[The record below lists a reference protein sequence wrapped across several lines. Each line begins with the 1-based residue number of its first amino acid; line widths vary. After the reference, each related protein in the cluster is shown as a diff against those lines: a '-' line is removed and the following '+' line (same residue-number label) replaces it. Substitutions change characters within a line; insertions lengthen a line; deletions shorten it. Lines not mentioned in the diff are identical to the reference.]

1 MAYTSVYVI
10 FFFVTLRLEL
20 CANKNTNMRIKFI
33 SIQNFR
39 AIHNFECTCDEA
51 VNVIYGINGAGKSTI
66 VQALKI
72 LLSWPIRRILNPNG
86 NGTALT
92 DKDISKGA
100 SFCSLEVT
108 LDDLQETTWKLY
120 RQRSTERTKAEVSNL
135 KQLMVYANE
144 WVYEHSKNGAITSM
158 PAIGIFDV
166 NRAVIEVPQRLVR
179 QGTMSP
185 ADAYDGKTD
194 FKSFFHWYR
203 EREDIE
209 NEKIRELFF
218 SHKESNEIKLDV
230 QLSAVR
236 RAIEQVL
243 PQYGDF
249 HVVRNPRRFV
259 MKKNGESF
267 DFSNFSDGEKCYIT
281 LVGAIARKL
290 AMTHPDSENPLDER
304 GIFIIDEIDL
314 HLHPEW
320 QQTVVTKLRD
330 TFKHCQFFMTTH
342 SPIVLS
348 GVRTY
353 DGEQIFAVQNGN
365 VILQTG
371 KIFGGQVQDIL
382 LRQFNISSL
391 RSPEADKL
399 LNQWREKINNGKVND
414 EEYKALRAKIL
425 HWINP
430 VDSEIMQL
438 LLEEKKMQ
446 KTNEKD

>member
-1 MAYTSVYVI
+1 
-10 FFFVTLRLEL
+10 
-20 CANKNTNMRIKFI
+20 MRIKFI

-39 AIHNFECTCDEA
+39 AIRSFECTCDEA
-51 VNVIYGINGAGKSTI
+51 INVIYGINGAGKSTI
-66 VQALKI
+66 VRALQI
-72 LLSWPIRRILNPNG
+72 LLSWPIRRILNPNS

-92 DKDISKGA
+92 DKDISTGA
-100 SFCSLEVT
+100 SFCALELT
-108 LDDLQETTWKLY
+108 LDDAQETTWRLY

-135 KQLMVYANE
+135 KQLMIYANE
-144 WVYEHSKNGAITSM
+144 WVYDHFKDGAIASM
-158 PAIGIFDV
+158 PAIGVFDV

-185 ADAYDGKTD
+185 ADAYDDKTD

-218 SHKESNEIKLDV
+218 AHKELDEVELDV
-230 QLSAVR
+230 QLLAVR
-236 RAIEQVL
+236 RAIEQIL

-249 HVVRNPRRFV
+249 HVLRNPRRFV
-259 MKKNGESF
+259 MKKNGQAF
-267 DFSNFSDGEKCYIT
+267 DFVNFSDGEKCYIT

-290 AMTHPDSENPLDER
+290 AMTHPNSDNPLDER

-320 QQTVVTKLRD
+320 QQTVVNKLRE
-330 TFKHCQFFMTTH
+330 TFRQCQFFMTTH

-353 DGEQIFAVQNGN
+353 AGERIFAVQDGN
-365 VILQTG
+365 VIPKTD

-391 RSPEADKL
+391 RTPEADTL
-399 LNQWREKINNGKVND
+399 LDQWRQRIIRGEVND
-414 EEYKALRAKIL
+414 EKYKALKAKIMS
-425 HWINP
+425 WFNP
-430 VDSEIMQL
+430 LDSDIVQL
-438 LLEEKKMQ
+438 LLEEKKII
-446 KTNEKD
+446 KTNEKN